1 MRRAGTRRSTEQRA
15 SLAARRDVVRGEHRG
30 QALVEF
36 VAVLTPLILIVVGIV
51 QFGLLYGAHV
61 TLTNAAREGARAGS
75 IYVYDRN
82 HTAFWNDAQRCA
94 SILTAATES
103 FGLLDDASPHFDA
116 TLTGGAC
123 PMPSSTTLVNGD
135 LTVSY
140 CASATADGSCPD
152 PGNSLT
158 DCLTDTRENCLVRVE
173 VRYHSDI
180 VVPLINSLLAT
191 DGSGRFFQRAIATM
205 VVN

>member
-1 MRRAGTRRSTEQRA
+1 MGRGVERHRGVGLPVS
-15 SLAARRDVVRGEHRG
+15 AARHGAPRAERG

-36 VAVLTPLILIVVGIV
+36 AVVVLPLLLLVVGII

-61 TLTNAAREGARAGS
+61 TLTNSAREGARAGT

-82 HTAFWNDAQRCA
+82 QNVYWNDAHRCGA
-94 SILTAATES
+94 IISAATEA
-103 FGLLDDASPHFDA
+103 FGLLDDAAPHFST

-123 PMPSSTTLVNGD
+123 PTPTSTTLVNGD
-135 LTVSY
+135 VTISY
-140 CASATADGSCPD
+140 CASATVNDPCPD

-158 DCLTDTRENCLVRVE
+158 DCTTDTREGCLVRVSI
-173 VRYHSDI
+173 RYHSDVI
-180 VVPLINSLLAT
+180 VPLISDLLST
-191 DGSGRFFQRAIATM
+191 DGGGRFLERATSTM

>member
-1 MRRAGTRRSTEQRA
+1 MSRAAPHRVTGQRSAR
-15 SLAARRDVVRGEHRG
+15 AARWTALGADRG

-36 VAVLTPLILIVVGIV
+36 VAVLLPLMLIVVAII

-61 TLTNAAREGARAGS
+61 TLTNAAREGARAGT
-75 IYVYDRN
+75 IYVYDYT
-82 HTAFWNDAQRCA
+82 HTAFWNDAHRCA
-94 SILTAATES
+94 AVLTAASES
-103 FGLLDDASPHFDA
+103 FGLLDDASPHFTA
-116 TLTGGAC
+116 TTSGGAC

-140 CASATADGSCPD
+140 CASATTDDPCPD
-152 PGNSLT
+152 PGDSLT
-158 DCLTDTRENCLVRVE
+158 QCPLDTREDCLIRVQIS
-173 VRYHSDI
+173 YHSDV
-180 VVPLINSLLAT
+180 VVPLLGAILST